1 METKEQYLLEAKNLS
16 KYFPVKNFFGKL
28 VQEVRAVDRVNL
40 SIKKG
45 ETFGLVGESGCGK
58 STLGR
63 VLIPLHMLRH
73 QEDVFLDDW
82 TVPQLSQALETPVQV
97 VGIDG
102 FDLCDAVFEL

>member
-1 METKEQYLLEAKNLS
+1 MPECPGRSLLQVQGKVIGIDND
-16 KYFPVKNFFGKL
+16 FFGHTIDVAGL
-28 VQEVRAVDRVNL
+28 LTGQDLAAQL
-40 SIKKG
+40 KKH
-45 ETFGLVGESGCGK
+45 K
-58 STLGR
+58 PLGR

-82 TVPQLSQALETPVQV
+82 TVPQLSRALETPVQV

>member
-1 METKEQYLLEAKNLS
+1 MRFSSERFVFIAC
-16 KYFPVKNFFGKL
+16 FFKSAAQL
-28 VQEVRAVDRVNL
+28 
-40 SIKKG
+40 KKH
-45 ETFGLVGESGCGK
+45 K
-58 STLGR
+58 PLGR